1 MLSLTHH
8 CRYFLY
14 LPVADMRKGFDGLY
28 GLVRNELGQDP
39 LSGDVFI
46 FMNRRRNQVKLLSW
60 ESGGLAIYSKRLERG
75 TYELPGAMSP
85 GKSLEVSAEN
95 LLFILEG
102 IQLSSVRKRKRY
114 IVEKIY
120 QKQA

>member
-1 MLSLTHH
+1 
-8 CRYFLY
+8 
-14 LPVADMRKGFDGLY
+14 MRKGFDGLC
-28 GLVRNELGQDP
+28 GLVRNELWRDP

-75 TYELPGAMSP
+75 TYELPGAGNP

-102 IQLSSVRKRKRY
+102 IQLDSVRKRRRY
-114 IVEKIY
+114 TIEKIY